1 MPKLHRIKLSI
12 EERNELEQLVS
23 SKKKVSA
30 LKLVKAQS
38 LLLADEGEFGPG
50 ATDEEIM
57 KSVGIKPATLSRLR
71 QRVCEVG
78 PLAALERKKQENPSK
93 TKKLDGEGEAKLSQ
107 LACSEAPEGHTRWT
121 LRLLAEKL
129 VELEVTDSIS
139 HEAVRQSLKKMK
151 SNRG

>member
-1 MPKLHRIKLSI
+1 MPKKYRIKLSI
-12 EERNELEQLVS
+12 EERNELERLVG

-30 LKLVKAQS
+30 LKIVKAQS
-38 LLLADEGEFGPG
+38 LLLADESDNGP
-50 ATDEEIM
+50 ASTDEEII
-57 KSVGIKPATLSRLR
+57 KSVGIKSATLSRLR

-78 PLAALERKKQENPSK
+78 PLEALERKKQEEPSK
-93 TKKLDGEGEAKLSQ
+93 AKRLDGDGEARLIQ

-139 HEAVRQSLKKMK
+139 HESVRQALKKMK
-151 SNRG
+151 LNLG

>member
-30 LKLVKAQS
+30 IKLVKAQS